1 MRTAPS
7 LPFDDVKSQKA
18 GTADRVVRFLEP
30 TPIRIGPEQ
39 GAASAVC
46 PVRTELYHTGKGM
59 VASKSGEW
67 RIVKVASGE

>member
-1 MRTAPS
+1 
-7 LPFDDVKSQKA
+7 LPFDDVKSHKA
-18 GTADRVVRFLEP
+18 GTTDRLVRFLEP

-46 PVRTELYHTGKGM
+46 PVRSELYHTGKGV

-67 RIVKVASGE
+67 RVVSGE

>member
-18 GTADRVVRFLEP
+18 GTAGRVVRFLEL

-39 GAASAVC
+39 GAASAER
-46 PVRTELYHTGKGM
+46 PVRLQLYHTGKG
-59 VASKSGEW
+59 VVVGKSGEW
-67 RIVKVASGE
+67 RVVSDE